1 MASCSF
7 IPLLVPAGLMASPFE
22 FFSSSPVFGGTEPPT
37 QLHLEPHYRN
47 RAALASMFARVQPGN
62 DAFVTEKY
70 HERIA
75 AMLGGWAAEL
85 MSSPLASRTLE
96 AALSEDF
103 RGASFSPTKRDERRS
118 ISALQIAR
126 LHFNSEVSLGAKGFL
141 STLKSEFGA
150 FERLRVAEFQV
161 TGIRAASAA
170 NQKSAVRLQTEVR
183 FELVGVSQDGARE
196 QRVGDWSIDWVLA
209 NESPARVVGWRV
221 TREERARFS
230 GSTSFVD
237 IAPQAFDSA
246 TSFRDQLLLGID
258 HWRTVL
264 DGACGIDIYGHNG
277 VSLGDV
283 DGDGF
288 DDIYIC
294 QPAGLPNRL
303 YRNRADGTFED
314 ITESSGTGLLENTA
328 CALFLDV
335 TNSGRQDLVVVRAG
349 GPSLFV
355 NDGHGKFRERPDAFQ
370 FATAPQGTFTGVAAA
385 DYDNDGWLDIY
396 FCLYSYYQG
405 ADQYRYPTPYY
416 DAENGPPN
424 FLLKNQ
430 RDGTFRDATRESGL
444 SANNTR
450 FSFCCAWRPPAGG
463 DAPDLYVVNDFGR
476 KNLYAN
482 DGTGKF
488 RDIAPAAGVEDVG
501 AGMSV
506 SCLDYNNDG
515 KADLYVANMWTA
527 AGNRVA
533 SQPIFRERDAEA
545 ARLLYH
551 KHAMGNSI
559 FKNIGEKKFEDVTR
573 EAGLAMGRWSWS
585 SDAWDFDQDGFA
597 DVYITNGMLTGS
609 SREDLN
615 SFFWRQVVANSPGD
629 AKPSTAYEQGWN
641 AINEL
646 IRADGTWSG
655 FERNLLYVNNRD
667 GTFSDVSGV
676 LGVDFIEDARSFAL
690 GDLDHDG
697 RVEMLLKN
705 RGGPQ
710 LRLIKNQL
718 PNLGGT
724 ISFRLQGMKSNRD
737 AIGAVVELHTQNGK
751 QTQYVQAG
759 SGFLAQHSKELTFGL
774 GEHKGALNATIRWP
788 SGLVQ
793 ELKGLSAG
801 KRVSL
806 REGDAAQ
813 FERFRETPHWSVPEK
828 SASET
833 SRADSVETWLLQPIS
848 APAIKVSDG
857 SDKNYD
863 LASYRG
869 RPVLLIFTSDLSPV
883 SSASLGAVGHM
894 TQALEHASVS
904 VLVLNVKSDELSS
917 GTETAA
923 NSAGFTFS
931 RVSASAGTCAIYNLL
946 FRQLYDR
953 HRDMPIPC
961 ALLID
966 AEGQIVKIY
975 QGALAADRVVQ
986 DAKRIPQTRE
996 ERLAKA
1002 LPFTGYNGG
1011 YEFGR
1016 NYLSL
1021 GSVFFDRGYLDASE
1035 TFFELATK
1043 DHPDTAEPV
1052 YGLGSIYL
1060 AQNKL
1065 AEASAAF
1072 EKAVQLRAN
1081 YPGTVARGWNNL
1093 GIVDARQGQIDSAVR
1108 HFKKSLEIDA
1118 NYSVALNNL
1127 GNAYRQAKD
1136 WDAAQKAFERALQLD
1151 VQDPEAN
1158 YGVGMVYAQKND
1170 PQRALTFLKG
1180 AIEARPDYPEALN
1193 NLGVVYLR
1201 LGNAAEAENSF
1212 QQAMRVAPE
1221 FSQSYLNLARLY
1233 AAQGKVSDARG
1244 ILNELFKR
1252 KPGDA
1257 AATQE
1262 LSLLPQ

>member
-1 MASCSF
+1 
-7 IPLLVPAGLMASPFE
+7 
-22 FFSSSPVFGGTEPPT
+22 
-37 QLHLEPHYRN
+37 
-47 RAALASMFARVQPGN
+47 
-62 DAFVTEKY
+62 
-70 HERIA
+70 
-75 AMLGGWAAEL
+75 
-85 MSSPLASRTLE
+85 
-96 AALSEDF
+96 
-103 RGASFSPTKRDERRS
+103 
-118 ISALQIAR
+118 
-126 LHFNSEVSLGAKGFL
+126 
-141 STLKSEFGA
+141 
-150 FERLRVAEFQV
+150 
-161 TGIRAASAA
+161 
-170 NQKSAVRLQTEVR
+170 
-183 FELVGVSQDGARE
+183 
-196 QRVGDWSIDWVLA
+196 
-209 NESPARVVGWRV
+209 
-221 TREERARFS
+221 
-230 GSTSFVD
+230 
-237 IAPQAFDSA
+237 
-246 TSFRDQLLLGID
+246 
-258 HWRTVL
+258 
-264 DGACGIDIYGHNG
+264 
-277 VSLGDV
+277 
-283 DGDGF
+283 
-288 DDIYIC
+288 
-294 QPAGLPNRL
+294 
-303 YRNRADGTFED
+303 
-314 ITESSGTGLLENTA
+314 
-328 CALFLDV
+328 
-335 TNSGRQDLVVVRAG
+335 
-349 GPSLFV
+349 
-355 NDGHGKFRERPDAFQ
+355 
-370 FATAPQGTFTGVAAA
+370 
-385 DYDNDGWLDIY
+385 
-396 FCLYSYYQG
+396 
-405 ADQYRYPTPYY
+405 
-416 DAENGPPN
+416 
-424 FLLKNQ
+424 
-430 RDGTFRDATRESGL
+430 
-444 SANNTR
+444 
-450 FSFCCAWRPPAGG
+450 
-463 DAPDLYVVNDFGR
+463 
-476 KNLYAN
+476 
-482 DGTGKF
+482 
-488 RDIAPAAGVEDVG
+488 
-501 AGMSV
+501 
-506 SCLDYNNDG
+506 
-515 KADLYVANMWTA
+515 
-527 AGNRVA
+527 
-533 SQPIFRERDAEA
+533 
-545 ARLLYH
+545 
-551 KHAMGNSI
+551 
-559 FKNIGEKKFEDVTR
+559 
-573 EAGLAMGRWSWS
+573 
-585 SDAWDFDQDGFA
+585 
-597 DVYITNGMLTGS
+597 
-609 SREDLN
+609 
-615 SFFWRQVVANSPGD
+615 
-629 AKPSTAYEQGWN
+629 
-641 AINEL
+641 
-646 IRADGTWSG
+646 
-655 FERNLLYVNNRD
+655 
-667 GTFSDVSGV
+667 
-676 LGVDFIEDARSFAL
+676 
-690 GDLDHDG
+690 
-697 RVEMLLKN
+697 
-705 RGGPQ
+705 
-710 LRLIKNQL
+710 
-718 PNLGGT
+718 
-724 ISFRLQGMKSNRD
+724 
-737 AIGAVVELHTQNGK
+737 
-751 QTQYVQAG
+751 
-759 SGFLAQHSKELTFGL
+759 
-774 GEHKGALNATIRWP
+774 
-788 SGLVQ
+788 
-793 ELKGLSAG
+793 
-801 KRVSL
+801 
-806 REGDAAQ
+806 
-813 FERFRETPHWSVPEK
+813 
-828 SASET
+828 
-833 SRADSVETWLLQPIS
+833 
-848 APAIKVSDG
+848 
-857 SDKNYD
+857 
-863 LASYRG
+863 
-869 RPVLLIFTSDLSPV
+869 
-883 SSASLGAVGHM
+883 M